1 MTFGALHIETI
12 GSHTED
18 EWQALVRKYA
28 WRCFYCGS
36 PMSAWRDASGKVY
49 QIRNRNAAK
58 PWETSGKVLAYVEA
72 PNVAPENILTKDHL
86 VPLFRGNV
94 RCDELWNI
102 RPADLRC
109 NRLKG
114 SKTVS
119 EFLNERQGLI
129 FHWIVSL
136 PADDWRVEEWSH
148 YHTDEEIDAAIA
160 LRFPQAVNVKAQKRT
175 GVFALASDSASGFDV
190 DVGKNNR
197 GEDFAVASTPLPL
210 ASSLEEKVNE
220 PELLKKVTAEREQ
233 VSWFWRNRA

>member
-1 MTFGALHIETI
+1 MIETI

-18 EWQALVRKYA
+18 EWQALVRKYG

-72 PNVAPENILTKDHL
+72 TNVAPENILTKDHL
-86 VPLFRGNV
+86 VPLFHNNIRV
-94 RCDELWNI
+94 DEIWNI

-129 FHWIVSL
+129 FRWIESL
-136 PADDWRVEEWSH
+136 PPDDWRVEEWSH
-148 YHTDEEIDAAIA
+148 YHTDKEIEDAIQI
-160 LRFPQAVNVKAQKRT
+160 RFPLPVRGEAQRST
-175 GVFALASDSASGFDV
+175 GVFALASDSVFDSR
-190 DVGKNNR
+190 VGVEKR
-197 GEDFAVASTPLPL
+197 GEVFAVASTPSPL

-220 PELLKKVTAEREQ
+220 PELLKKVSAERER